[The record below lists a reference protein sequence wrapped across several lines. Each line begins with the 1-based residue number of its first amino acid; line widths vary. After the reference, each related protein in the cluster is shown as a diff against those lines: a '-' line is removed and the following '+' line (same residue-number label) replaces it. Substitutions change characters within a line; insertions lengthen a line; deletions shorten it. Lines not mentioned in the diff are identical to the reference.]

1 MICHF
6 QLLRKICKTQ
16 MPGQHLGLVQ
26 SQRME
31 QSLTPQMLQSLKIL
45 QAPILDLQT
54 IIRTEMDQNPTL
66 EREAP
71 EAEETTDFEEAA
83 REELREDREI
93 EELSQL
99 AEWDDDFRSNREVSA
114 QVDDEKHQFMLD
126 SISGSASLQEHLLE
140 QLSLAG
146 LTPQERAIAEIL
158 VGSIDDDGYLQLDLD
173 SMIESTPDFPEEL
186 FTRILTVIQGFE
198 PTGVGARTLGECL
211 MLQLQTQ
218 GLGESLEALLVRDH
232 LDKLAAHQYEQIAA
246 AMHLPIEKIN
256 ELSESIAKLDPKP
269 GRNFTAETTEYIIP
283 EILVTQEDG
292 RWTVTQNRT
301 PYPRLFISRKYIELL
316 KDKSTPAETRKYIR
330 EKIAKS
336 KLFIRSIDQRQ
347 NTIYRIAVEI
357 VRVQE
362 TFLEEGVSGLQP
374 LTMKQ
379 LADILEV
386 HETTI
391 SRACNGKFMQTPQGT
406 REFRYFFTTGIAQ
419 ADGRVLSNAAIK
431 DALASIIR
439 TESKRRPLSDQRIA
453 DELRKQGIVIA
464 RRTVAKYREQLRIL
478 PARLRRQT

>member
-1 MICHF
+1 
-6 QLLRKICKTQ
+6 
-16 MPGQHLGLVQ
+16 
-26 SQRME
+26 ME